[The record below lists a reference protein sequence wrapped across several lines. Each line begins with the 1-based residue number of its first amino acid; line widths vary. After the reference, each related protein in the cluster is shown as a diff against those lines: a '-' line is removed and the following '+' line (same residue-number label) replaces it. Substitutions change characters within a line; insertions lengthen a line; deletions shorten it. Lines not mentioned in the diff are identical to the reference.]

1 MSQDL
6 FTVSFPEDRRTAAVA
21 PHTTLLEA
29 AIQAGLQPDAPCGG
43 RGTCGKCRV
52 RILSGRE
59 NLLLR
64 GGPVPGWTRD
74 VVEKEVRSICEA
86 CGTKFFIPNTSQGG
100 AMSTYPGV
108 YEAVA
113 EEIDKMS
120 KELFK

>member
-64 GGPVPGWTRD
+64 GGPVPATYGFRPASSPWR
-74 VVEKEVRSICEA
+74 
-86 CGTKFFIPNTSQGG
+86 
-100 AMSTYPGV
+100 AMWPPPGPRP
-108 YEAVA
+108 AKTA
-113 EEIDKMS
+113 FS
-120 KELFK
+120 PAART

>member
-1 MSQDL
+1 MIFGKSPVVVATIL
-6 FTVSFPEDRRTAAVA
+6 AVVA
-21 PHTTLLEA
+21 
-29 AIQAGLQPDAPCGG
+29 
-43 RGTCGKCRV
+43 
-52 RILSGRE
+52 
-59 NLLLR
+59 LLLVQANCDLALPGYTSDIVDVGIQQ
-64 GGPVPGWTRD
+64 GGVDSALVDYPGWTRD